1 MPKISVI
8 IPVYNVEKYL
18 RECLDSVLIQTF
30 ENLEIICI
38 NDASTDGSLK
48 ILEEYS
54 KRDSRIK
61 IINNEKNIGL
71 GLSRN
76 KGIEAACGKYIHF
89 LDSDDWMETNTYSKL
104 YEIIEN
110 NDLDFLKFILKQYVE
125 TDEHQI
131 ATLHFPEDI
140 DGKVICPGED
150 LRLFDMLEVVIPVLY
165 KKSFILDNG
174 LKFEPIIHEDTP
186 FYLETLVKAERA
198 MFVNDALYNYRIR
211 SGSIMNRCLENFD
224 KYLKWFDAMKQLS
237 NKVDNQ
243 ILSNKI
249 YERGMVVLFDR
260 YYHFIERRPICSLKY
275 VFVLSRI
282 AKGTQYENSCS
293 IYQITKTILKKY
305 IPTYFKLYLKLKRL
319 VIK

>member
-18 RECLDSVLIQTF
+18 RECLDSVLVQTF
-30 ENLEIICI
+30 EDFEIICI

-48 ILEEYS
+48 ILEEYE
-54 KRDSRIK
+54 RCDSRIK

-76 KGIEAACGKYIHF
+76 KGIETACGKYIHF
-89 LDSDDWMETNTYSKL
+89 LDSDDWMEPNTYSKL
-104 YEIIEN
+104 YEILEN
-110 NDLDFLKFILKQYVE
+110 NDLDFLKFIQKQYVE

-131 ATLHFPEDI
+131 ATLRFPEDI
-140 DGKVICPGED
+140 DGKVICPVGD
-150 LRLFDMLEVVIPVLY
+150 LRLFDLLEVVTPVLY
-165 KKSFILDNG
+165 KRSFILDNG

-198 MFVNDALYNYRIR
+198 MFVNYALYNYRVR
-211 SGSIMNRCLENFD
+211 SGSIMNKCLENFD

-237 NKVDNQ
+237 EKVDNP

-249 YERGMVVLFDR
+249 YEKGIVVLFDR
-260 YYHFIERRPICSLKY
+260 YYHFMEYKPIWSLKY

-282 AKGTQYENSCS
+282 AKVTQYADCGFL
-293 IYQITKTILKKY
+293 YALTKTILKR
-305 IPTYFKLYLKLKRL
+305 IVPTYFKLYLKLKRL